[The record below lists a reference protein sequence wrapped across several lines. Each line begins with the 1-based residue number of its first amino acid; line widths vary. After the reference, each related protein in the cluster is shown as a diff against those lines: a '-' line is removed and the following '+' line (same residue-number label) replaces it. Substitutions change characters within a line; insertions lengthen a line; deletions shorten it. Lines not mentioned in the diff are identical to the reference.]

1 MVRLSGIGYKLI
13 EFKVRTEPTKNLSS
27 NSMLE
32 YLKMENN
39 GNGHLNTIFQLL
51 ILS

>member
-1 MVRLSGIGYKLI
+1 MVRLSGIGCRLI

-27 NSMLE
+27 NYTLGD
-32 YLKMENN
+32 LKMENN
-39 GNGHLNTIFQLL
+39 GNEHLSTVFQLL